1 MYICCF
7 SAQNSWK
14 LFAKDSHA
22 CAVLRFQSSLAD
34 MFPLVNTGVEGMTYL
49 SSKWLMVDGGG
60 CQGGTT
66 VVLRG
71 LELCWVGGC
80 LICPELR

>member
-49 SSKWLMVDGGG
+49 SSKRLMVGVGVRAAPQLFFG
-60 CQGGTT
+60 LCSSAGW
-66 VVLRG
+66 VLD
-71 LELCWVGGC
+71 LS
-80 LICPELR
+80 